1 MKTNVPL
8 TQLARVTVFLSTLV
22 ICQTNFEVRGQSGP
36 GTPTETRQNIP
47 DAELIDQDGKTVHLY
62 TDLMKGRV
70 AALSFIFTTCTTIC
84 PLIGA
89 DLGRLQTELGQALGE
104 DIVLISVSVDP
115 ATDTPQRMKAW
126 GAQFGA
132 KPGWSLLTGD
142 KQTVDQLLKLVGLYT
157 PDIQSHSPFLVLVND
172 RTGDWTR
179 VSALETPP
187 AKIAEILQKM
197 AEAADTPEPKPPG
210 GALLSPSPSLWR
222 TSATPSADRPKH
234 SQSPPTDNPAKELQ
248 ATPRQ
253 APSDM
258 NSTAAEDSKVV
269 PPAERYFGNALLI
282 NQDGKPLRLY
292 TDILKGNVVI
302 INSFYSTCSS
312 VCRVTIPVVKQLQE
326 NLGERV
332 GKDVRLVSI
341 TVDPENDTPE
351 ILRQYAAGVGA
362 KPGWEFLTGDKQTVD
377 EVLYKFG
384 LYTEAKEDHS
394 NVFIVGN
401 ERTGLWKKVLGIA
414 PPYEIFRSVETVL
427 NDQK

>member
-1 MKTNVPL
+1 VSDAQTTMKTNVAMM
-8 TQLARVTVFLSTLV
+8 QLARVTVFLGTLV
-22 ICQTNFEVRGQSGP
+22 ICQTIFQVYAQSGS
-36 GTPTETRQNIP
+36 GTSTETRRNIP
-47 DAELIDQDGKTVHLY
+47 DAELIDQDGKSVHLY
-62 TDLMKGRV
+62 TDLIKGRV

-89 DLGRLQTELGQALGE
+89 DLGRLQTELGQALGGN
-104 DIVLISVSVDP
+104 IVLISVSVDP
-115 ATDTPQRMKAW
+115 ATDTPERMKAW

-157 PDIQSHSPFLVLVND
+157 PDIQSHSPFLVLIND

-197 AEAADTPEPKPPG
+197 AETAGLPKEPHLSAKGLATAEAAP
-210 GALLSPSPSLWR
+210 
-222 TSATPSADRPKH
+222 
-234 SQSPPTDNPAKELQ
+234 LQ
-248 ATPRQ
+248 A
-253 APSDM
+253 S
-258 NSTAAEDSKVV
+258 SKVV
-269 PPAERYFGNALLI
+269 SPAERYFGDALLT

-312 VCRVTIPVVKQLQE
+312 VCRVTIPVLKQLQE

-414 PPYEIFRSVETVL
+414 PPYEIFRSVESVL
-427 NDQK
+427 NDGK

>member
-1 MKTNVPL
+1 MNTNVAVRRL
-8 TQLARVTVFLSTLV
+8 VQLTVFLIALIRVQAIVGVHAESDPDTRSA
-22 ICQTNFEVRGQSGP
+22 E
-36 GTPTETRQNIP
+36 RQNIP

-62 TDLMKGRV
+62 TDLVKGRV

-89 DLGRLQTELGQALGE
+89 DLGRLQAELGQSLGG

-132 KPGWSLLTGD
+132 KPGWSLLTGH
-142 KQTVDQLLKLVGLYT
+142 KQTVDQLLRLVGLYT

-179 VSALETPP
+179 VNALETPP

-197 AEAADTPEPKPPG
+197 AETG
-210 GALLSPSPSLWR
+210 GLRGPRPDAKL
-222 TSATPSADRPKH
+222 DRP
-234 SQSPPTDNPAKELQ
+234 SQPPPADKPAKEMQAAPLQ
-248 ATPRQ
+248 A
-253 APSDM
+253 S
-258 NSTAAEDSKVV
+258 AATENTSVV
-269 PPAERYFGNALLI
+269 PPAERYFGDALLI
-282 NQDGKPLRLY
+282 NQEGKSLRLY

-302 INSFYSTCSS
+302 INSFYSTCSG
-312 VCRVTIPVVKQLQE
+312 VCRVTIPVFKQLQE
-326 NLGERV
+326 SLGERV

-341 TVDPENDTPE
+341 TVDPQNDTPE
-351 ILRQYAAGVGA
+351 TLKQYAAGVGA

-377 EVLYKFG
+377 DVLYKFG
-384 LYTEAKEDHS
+384 LYADAKEDHS

-401 ERTGLWKKVLGIA
+401 EPTGLWKKVLGIA
-414 PPYEIFRSVETVL
+414 PPYEILRSVESVL
-427 NDQK
+427 NDRK